1 MQGDV
6 GDRPREGLVLGLGFG
21 LGLGIGIGVGLR
33 IIALGGMRN
42 EVR

>member
-6 GDRPREGLVLGLGFG
+6 GDRPSEGLVLGLGFG
-21 LGLGIGIGVGLR
+21 LGIGIGSR